1 MDEISHSHNLIEIQG
16 SDMIQ
21 LISAADTA
29 KQLGLS
35 TKTLD
40 NWRSTG
46 KSELG
51 FVKIGWLVKY
61 KQEDI
66 DKFINNHT
74 FNHTGELKGAK
85 DA

>member
-1 MDEISHSHNLIEIQG
+1 MT
-16 SDMIQ
+16 Q
-21 LISAADTA
+21 LISTTDTA
-29 KQLGLS
+29 QQLGIS

-46 KSELG
+46 KSELN

-66 DKFINNHT
+66 DTFINNHT
-74 FNHTGELKGAK
+74 FSHTGELK
-85 DA
+85 DER

>member
-1 MDEISHSHNLIEIQG
+1 MT
-16 SDMIQ
+16 Q
-21 LISAADTA
+21 LISAAETA
-29 KQLGLS
+29 QQLGIS

-46 KSELG
+46 KSELE

-66 DKFINNHT
+66 DRFVNNHT
-74 FNHTGELKGAK
+74 FNHTGELK
-85 DA
+85 DVRWLS